1 MKLSDWNLTTTTR
14 NENNVAQDS
23 NLFNQ
28 GLFTA
33 EKCGQEDFNNN
44 WASTLEAPISSG
56 GGGGLPHEKAGML
69 VVLPGGRSQGF

>member
-28 GLFTA
+28 GLFIA

-44 WASTLEAPISSG
+44 WASTLEASITP
-56 GGGGLPHEKAGML
+56 GGGLQHEKAGML